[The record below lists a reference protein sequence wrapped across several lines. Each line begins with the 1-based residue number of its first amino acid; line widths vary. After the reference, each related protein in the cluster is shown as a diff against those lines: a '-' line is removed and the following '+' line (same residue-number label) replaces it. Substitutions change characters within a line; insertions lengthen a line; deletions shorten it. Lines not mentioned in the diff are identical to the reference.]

1 MDTKESSLFRLG
13 NVVITPTLLRVF
25 TAEMTDPTDFLARH
39 QSGDFG
45 DLCAND
51 IDANQYAI
59 HHETRILSCY
69 HLGKTKFWIITEAD
83 RSSTTML
90 LPDEY

>member
-1 MDTKESSLFRLG
+1 MDTKRSSLFRLG
-13 NVVITPTLLRVF
+13 NVVITPALLRVF
-25 TAEMTDPTDFLARH
+25 DTEMIDPADFLSRH

-45 DLCAND
+45 DLCTSD
-51 IDANQYAI
+51 IDANQHAI

-69 HLGKTKFWIITEAD
+69 HLRETKFWIITEAD